1 MIHIAVVKLRAFDA
15 IDSQLIN
22 LLQHE
27 FPLVKEPYKEL
38 AKMLNTPETEILSR
52 IRRLKANGVIREI
65 GPIFNSE
72 MIGLTSTLVALKVPE
87 DTVDGAAQIINSYAG
102 VTHNY
107 EREGDYNI
115 WFTLAATSGE
125 ALASTL
131 EEIKEKIRPMHFLVV
146 PIKRVLK
153 IKTNF
158 KV

>member
-1 MIHIAVVKLRAFDA
+1 MRAFDA

-131 EEIKEKIRPMHFLVV
+131 EEIKEKIHPMHSLVV
-146 PIKRVLK
+146 PVKRVLK

>member
-38 AKMLNTPETEILSR
+38 AKMLNTPEAEILSR

-87 DTVDGAAQIINSYAG
+87 DTVDGAAQIINSYIG

-131 EEIKEKIRPMHFLVV
+131 EEIKEKIHPMHSLVV
-146 PIKRVLK
+146 PVKRVLK

>member
-146 PIKRVLK
+146 PVKRVLK

>member
-1 MIHIAVVKLRAFDA
+1 LRAFDA

>member
-38 AKMLNTPETEILSR
+38 AKMLNIHEAEILSR

-87 DTVDGAAQIINSYAG
+87 DTVDGAAQIINSYIG

-131 EEIKEKIRPMHFLVV
+131 EEIKEKIHPMHSLVV
-146 PIKRVLK
+146 PVKRVLK